1 MAKSQ
6 GKGGGPG
13 TYTNGSVRC
22 TMDPPFKQG
31 QNKGSQSN
39 MSGTFDKPRSGG
51 DNGLPTTVS
60 ATMPMKKAPSSTPT
74 SKRDSLDTIET

>member
-22 TMDPPFKQG
+22 TMDPPFKSG
-31 QNKGSQSN
+31 KDKGSQSN
-39 MSGTFDKPRSGG
+39 MTGTFDKPRSGG
-51 DNGLPTTVS
+51 DNGLPTTVN
-60 ATMPMKKAPSSTPT
+60 ANLPRKAAPSTTAT
-74 SKRDSLDTIET
+74 SARDSLGTILT